1 MSELIIKGQKAKE
14 ASYVLM
20 NATTTKKNNALLK
33 MAEILLK
40 SSKEILEANKKD
52 LENAIEKGTP
62 KAMLDR
68 LALDESRIQG
78 MADGLKDVVSLP
90 DPIGEVTRMWK
101 RPNGLQIGKQRVPLG
116 VIGIIYEARPNV
128 TCDAAGLCLKS
139 GNVVILR
146 GGKEAINSNIA
157 IVKALREGVKEAG
170 LLEDVI
176 QLVENTDREVATE
189 MMRLNQY
196 IDVLIPRGGAGLI
209 QSVVQNAT
217 VPVIE
222 TGTGNCHV
230 YVDCDADLE
239 MAKNIVINAKT
250 SRPSVCNAEEK
261 LLVNEKI
268 AKEFLPMMF
277 EALKEKEVEVR
288 GDKKVLITPI
298 SAEDLADIKIGD
310 IVWLDGDLMTCRDVA
325 HRRLVE
331 YGRELPYDIRN
342 KAIFHAGPIVRKIEG
357 TEDDYEMVSVG
368 PTTSM
373 RMEKFEYEFTK
384 LTGVRVIVGKGGMG
398 PNTERACKEF
408 GAIHCVFPA
417 GCAVVA
423 ATEVEKIVE
432 HHWDELGMPETL
444 WCNKVKEF
452 GPLIVS
458 IDAQGRNLF
467 EENKVVFN
475 ERKEAAK
482 QAIYPEVK
490 FIK

>member
-14 ASYVLM
+14 ASYILM
-20 NATTTKKNNALLK
+20 NATTTEKNNALLK

-40 SSKEILEANKKD
+40 NSEEILEANKKD
-52 LENAIEKGTP
+52 LEKAIEKGTP

-68 LALDESRIQG
+68 LALDESRING

-90 DPIGEVTRMWK
+90 DPIGEVTGMWK

-288 GDKKVLITPI
+288 GDKKVLDIINGATEIQDDEWGKEYLDYIIGVKIVKDVDEAINHINKYGTGHSEAIITNNYKN
-298 SAEDLADIKIGD
+298 SQKFLQRVDAAA
-310 IVWLDGDLMTCRDVA
+310 VYVNASTRFTDGA
-325 HRRLVE
+325 
-331 YGRELPYDIRN
+331 
-342 KAIFHAGPIVRKIEG
+342 
-357 TEDDYEMVSVG
+357 
-368 PTTSM
+368 
-373 RMEKFEYEFTK
+373 
-384 LTGVRVIVGKGGMG
+384 
-398 PNTERACKEF
+398 EF
-408 GAIHCVFPA
+408 GFGAEIGISTQKLHARGPM
-417 GCAVVA
+417 GLN
-423 ATEVEKIVE
+423 
-432 HHWDELGMPETL
+432 ELTT
-444 WCNKVKEF
+444 NKY
-452 GPLIVS
+452 I
-458 IDAQGRNLF
+458 
-467 EENKVVFN
+467 
-475 ERKEAAK
+475 
-482 QAIYPEVK
+482 IYGNGQVR
-490 FIK
+490 